1 MNKLITNIKELEDR
15 PNWDSYFIIMAYL
28 ISKRSTCKR
37 LNVGC
42 ILTKNN
48 RIVSTGYNGHI
59 PGAHHDSL
67 IKDGHEQMTIHA
79 ETNAVTDAAKRG
91 VALEGSIAYVTH
103 YPCINC
109 TKTLISAG
117 IKEIIYAEDYNNNN
131 ISDILYKIGNIK
143 INKFTI

>member
-59 PGAHHDSL
+59 PGAPHDSL

-79 ETNAVTDAAKRG
+79 ETNAV
-91 VALEGSIAYVTH
+91 L
-103 YPCINC
+103 
-109 TKTLISAG
+109 L
-117 IKEIIYAEDYNNNN
+117 KEE
-131 ISDILYKIGNIK
+131 
-143 INKFTI
+143 